1 MSVGLVGSFGMEEVG
16 SYRLR
21 RFLIWVLLAGYTE
34 LGLVL
39 AALFWDYIVAP
50 VEVYQTSSVWWW

>member
-1 MSVGLVGSFGMEEVG
+1 MSVGLVGSFGIEEGG

-34 LGLVL
+34 LGMVL
-39 AALFWDYIVAP
+39 AALFGTI
-50 VEVYQTSSVWWW
+50 